1 MKSTNN
7 TSAICWNRTNDAN
20 DVGFLKD
27 SLWHSLDIV
36 NKLHTDYLPSF
47 HFRPFNTQYFFYWA
61 KGSYEKVSFPH
72 QKQPVG
78 AGTIFILSVH
88 LFINIIQTSNPPRNL
103 MIGVKC
109 WCLKPEH
116 FSNQILYTETKSFNK
131 THPIE
136 ISVVDFIIKLFCGCT
151 HIHHHKQF
159 HATCWRTKN
168 LW

>member
-7 TSAICWNRTNDAN
+7 TSAICWNRHNDAN

-36 NKLHTDYLPSF
+36 NKLQITSHPSIF
-47 HFRPFNTQYFFYWA
+47 GLSILNTSSIEP
-61 KGSYEKVSFPH
+61 KGLLKKVSFPH
-72 QKQPVG
+72 QNQPVG

-103 MIGVKC
+103 MIGEKC

-116 FSNQILYTETKSFNK
+116 FSNQIIYTETKSFNK
-131 THPIE
+131 THPIK

-151 HIHHHKQF
+151 HIHLHKQF

-168 LW
+168 